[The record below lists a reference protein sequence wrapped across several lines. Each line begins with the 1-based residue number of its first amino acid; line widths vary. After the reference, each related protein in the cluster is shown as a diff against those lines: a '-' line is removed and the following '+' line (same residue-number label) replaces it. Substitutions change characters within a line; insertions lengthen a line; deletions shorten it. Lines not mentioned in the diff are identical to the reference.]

1 MAVPMGLR
9 SAWAFA
15 PRANGECSGYCIR
28 TVFVLFW
35 PVVILP
41 EYPVDPRTYTL
52 KEVATILHRSGGA
65 EEASRITRH
74 IRHWT
79 SLDLLVPVG
88 DKHSGTGRSREYLV
102 EEIYRAAVLLELAK
116 WRVPTTVLADTF
128 REFTIKFKKEWK
140 LAVQGIESIFVT
152 MTWSEGLTVWNIAVG
167 EPELFM
173 LDDPTPR
180 SAFGGP
186 ASAIV
191 INLTRCLHGLRF

>member
-1 MAVPMGLR
+1 MQ
-9 SAWAFA
+9 
-15 PRANGECSGYCIR
+15 
-28 TVFVLFW
+28 
-35 PVVILP
+35 
-41 EYPVDPRTYTL
+41 PRTYTL
-52 KEVATILHRSGGA
+52 KEAVSILHRSGGQ

-88 DKHSGTGRSREYLV
+88 DKHTGTGRSREYPV

-116 WRVPTTVLADTF
+116 WRVPATVLAETF
-128 REFTIKFKKEWK
+128 RQFLLDFEKDWL
-140 LAVQGIESIFVT
+140 LAVDGSAAVYLT

-173 LDDPTPR
+173 LDDPAPK
-180 SAFGGP
+180 SALGGP

-191 INLTRCLHGLRF
+191 INLTLVLRGLRF

>member
-1 MAVPMGLR
+1 MQ
-9 SAWAFA
+9 
-15 PRANGECSGYCIR
+15 
-28 TVFVLFW
+28 
-35 PVVILP
+35 
-41 EYPVDPRTYTL
+41 PRTYTL
-52 KEVATILHRSGGA
+52 KEAVTILHRSGGA
-65 EEASRITRH
+65 EEATRITRH

-88 DKHSGTGRSREYLV
+88 DKHTGTGRSREYPV

-116 WRVPTTVLADTF
+116 WRVPVTVLADTF
-128 REFTIKFKKEWK
+128 RQFTVDFEEQWL
-140 LAVQGIESIFVT
+140 LAVQGTAAVFVT

-173 LDDPTPR
+173 LNDPDPK
-180 SAFGGP
+180 SALGGP